1 MTSTLGPALA
11 TSARILVVRLRRLG
25 DVLLLTPTLRAIRL
39 AYPAARLDVLT
50 LAGFDQVL
58 INNPHVDRLLVL
70 ERGISSWL
78 RVTGICRAARYDAV
92 LDLQSSPRSALFVLT
107 SGVQVRVGWEKQRPR
122 DRIYNHLVPG
132 WNDPIYVARKLPRV
146 AAAIGVPAPADVRLE
161 LAVSGADRERAAALF
176 TQAGIRSDRPIVAIS
191 AAAKVRDKQWL
202 PERYA
207 EVADGLVRTHGAQ
220 LVLTAAAD
228 EVEQVRAVV
237 ARMQERP
244 ALWGYGATTIQEL
257 AAMYERCHVWIGN
270 DGGAKHIATAAGCP
284 TVVIIRTGGERLWTD
299 CANDPDQVVVS
310 APPGREQSEP
320 LATATVEQV
329 CDAVAP
335 FLHRRAAAQGDG

>member
-1 MTSTLGPALA
+1 MTSISGPALA
-11 TSARILVVRLRRLG
+11 PSARILVIRLRRFG
-25 DVLLLTPTLRAIRL
+25 DVLLLTPTLRAIRQ

-58 INNPHVDRLLVL
+58 INNPHIDRVLVL
-70 ERGISSWL
+70 EHGMVSWL
-78 RVTGICRAARYDAV
+78 RAIATCRAARYDAV
-92 LDLQSSPRSALFVLT
+92 LDLQSSPRSALLVLT
-107 SGVQVRVGWEKQRPR
+107 SGVRVRVGWEKLRPR
-122 DRIYNHLVPG
+122 DRIYNRLVPG
-132 WNDPIYVARKLPRV
+132 WNDPIYVARKFPRV
-146 AAAIGVPAPADVRLE
+146 AAVIGVPAPADVRLA
-161 LAVSGADRERAAALF
+161 LAVSEADRERAAALF

-202 PERYA
+202 PKRYA
-207 EVADGLVRTHGAQ
+207 AVADCLVRAHGAQ

-244 ALWGYGATTIQEL
+244 ALWDYGATTIQEL

-284 TVVIIRTGGERLWTD
+284 TVVIIRTGAERLWTD
-299 CANDPDQVVVS
+299 SANDPDQIVVS
-310 APPGREQSEP
+310 APTGLEQSDP
-320 LATATVEQV
+320 VATATVEQV
-329 CDAVAP
+329 CDAAAP
-335 FLHRRAAAQGDG
+335 FLHRRAGRDDG